1 MKFTFRLMLFIE
13 VISVSSFI
21 LAAEFPCGI
30 HNQMILN
37 GSSGTWNTQ
46 AYHLNEFGEIL
57 LLKSDCKPINERQ
70 PGSDPTQKTQIV
82 KAIDVTS
89 DTPLVVGHKLG
100 ATEDFYTSLLFSMV
114 KISDENESSLD
125 NLVKVNAS
133 KTIKLSTPSK
143 TCLFYVAAKGI
154 AQPVTNV
161 IELNGANCHVKNDIL
176 NRTYNFYAE

>member
-1 MKFTFRLMLFIE
+1 MKSSFRLLFFIKT
-13 VISVSSFI
+13 ILLSNFI
-21 LAAEFPCGI
+21 LAEEFPCGI

-37 GSSGTWNTQ
+37 TSSGTWNTQ

-70 PGSDPTQKTQIV
+70 PGSDPAQKAQIV
-82 KAIDVTS
+82 NAVDVTPG
-89 DTPLVVGHKLG
+89 TPLTLGHKLG

-114 KISDENESSLD
+114 KISDENEQPLD
-125 NLVKVNAS
+125 RLVKMNTSNPVD
-133 KTIKLSTPSK
+133 LSTPSK

-161 IELNGANCHVKNDIL
+161 IQLNGANCKVKNDIV